1 MSNKGLNTSLH
12 IHVYLTGTEV
22 DYFTGGYTTYTHGSR
37 DGGLADAMQLET
49 RITGDDIPYDDAV
62 GFGTAIADFYTRYY
76 KRS

>member
-1 MSNKGLNTSLH
+1 MSNKEHNH
-12 IHVYLTGTEV
+12 HVYLTGTEV
-22 DYFTGGYTTYTHGSR
+22 NYFTGGYTTYTHGSR

-49 RITGDDIPYDDAV
+49 RITGDDVPYDDAV